1 MNNLFE
7 QTLEEVETLSDIPD
21 NDLGVDDLSDD
32 EPRLRLPNLKPI
44 KKEKRK
50 VSTSD
55 EVYPECSVP
64 YAYQVNVL
72 WIQLSVVLVR
82 LSHNKSFESFYSKKC
97 ILWGWET
104 QAYDSLFIIEFT
116 IQ

>member
-44 KKEKRK
+44 KKDKRK
-50 VSTSD
+50 VSTFD
-55 EVYPECSVP
+55 EIFTLN
-64 YAYQVNVL
+64 ALFQ
-72 WIQLSVVLVR
+72 
-82 LSHNKSFESFYSKKC
+82 KC
-97 ILWGWET
+97 IH
-104 QAYDSLFIIEFT
+104 SHCIVNSIECGVIT
-116 IQ
+116 LVSE